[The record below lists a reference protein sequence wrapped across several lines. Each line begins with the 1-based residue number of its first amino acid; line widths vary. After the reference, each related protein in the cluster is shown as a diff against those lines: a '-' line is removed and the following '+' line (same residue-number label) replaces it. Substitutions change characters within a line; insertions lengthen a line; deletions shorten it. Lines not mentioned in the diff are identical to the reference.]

1 MWVAVWAMGV
11 TPGGG
16 FSDALIVASLHR
28 ASKSKS
34 SQYHRCLVHFEPS
47 GYRGAMP
54 WKRPS
59 PRVRLLIRQ
68 SAQIT
73 VNARPEWL
81 EELDD
86 AVLGANPTIAADPEL
101 AAAVSRSNLANLQ
114 FWATANVRDPG
125 APVPPNTGPEPMN
138 IARELVRRGLNAY
151 SLDAY
156 RVGEGVAWRRLM
168 EIAFELTSDPAELHE
183 LLDVCSRSISEFI
196 DATLSSIAAQI
207 DLERDELTRGT
218 HAERRETVALIL
230 DGAPIPRRRAEGRL
244 GYALPGPH
252 TAAVIWSD
260 DPGGDLARLDAA
272 AEAFGQAAGAV
283 RSLSVLA
290 STATRWA
297 WVSGPVDTDA
307 LQRAVRAMPDVRVA
321 IGPTA
326 DGVDGFRRSHF
337 DAITTQQLM
346 ARLHSPQQIALF
358 TDVQLVA
365 LITAD
370 TDRAAEFVNQTLGG
384 LETAGTELQDTVRT
398 FVDEQCNASRA
409 AKRLYTHRNTLVRR
423 LARADELLPR
433 PLAESSVEVAVALD
447 VLRWR
452 GNRG

>member
-1 MWVAVWAMGV
+1 MTW
-11 TPGGG
+11 T
-16 FSDALIVASLHR
+16 
-28 ASKSKS
+28 
-34 SQYHRCLVHFEPS
+34 
-47 GYRGAMP
+47 
-54 WKRPS
+54 RP
-59 PRVRLLIRQ
+59 PARVRDLIRQ
-68 SAQIT
+68 AAQII

-81 EELDD
+81 DELDS

-101 AAAVSRSNLANLQ
+101 AAAVSRSNQANLF

-125 APVPPNTGPEPMN
+125 APVPPNPGPEPMSV
-138 IARELVRRGLNAY
+138 ARELVRRGLDAF

-168 EIAFELTSDPAELHE
+168 QIAFELTSDPAELRE
-183 LLDVCSRSISEFI
+183 FLDVSSQSISAFV
-196 DATLSSIAAQI
+196 DTTLSAIAARI

-230 DGAPIPRRRAEGRL
+230 DGAPIARQRAEGRL
-244 GYALPGPH
+244 GYALTGLH

-260 DPGGDLARLDAA
+260 DPKGDLARLDGA
-272 AEAFGQAAGAV
+272 AEAIGHAAGGA
-283 RSLSVLA
+283 RPLIVLA
-290 STATRWA
+290 STATRWV
-297 WVSGPVDTDA
+297 WVPGTVSTDA
-307 LQRAVRAMPDVRVA
+307 LLPSISGTPDVRIA

-326 DGVDGFRRSHF
+326 SGVDGFRRSHF

-346 ARLHSPQQIALF
+346 ARLRSQQQIALF

-365 LITAD
+365 LITTDA
-370 TDRAAEFVNQTLGG
+370 DRAAEFVKHTLGD
-384 LETAGTELQDTVRT
+384 LESAGTELHETVRT

-409 AKRLYTHRNTLVRR
+409 AARLYTHRNTLLRR

-433 PLAESSVEVAVALD
+433 PLAESSVSVAVALD

-452 GNRG
+452 GS

>member
-1 MWVAVWAMGV
+1 M
-11 TPGGG
+11 T
-16 FSDALIVASLHR
+16 
-28 ASKSKS
+28 
-34 SQYHRCLVHFEPS
+34 
-47 GYRGAMP
+47 

-59 PRVRLLIRQ
+59 PRVRELIRQ

-138 IARELVRRGLNAY
+138 IARELVRRGLDAY

-156 RVGEGVAWRRLM
+156 RVGEGVGWRRLM
-168 EIAFELTSDPAELHE
+168 EMAFELTSDPAELHE
-183 LLDVCSRSISEFI
+183 LLDVCSRSISAFI
-196 DATLSSIAAQI
+196 DTTLSAIAAQI

-244 GYALPGPH
+244 GYALTGPH

-260 DPGGDLARLDAA
+260 DPGGNLARLDAA
-272 AEAFGQAAGAV
+272 AEAFGHAAGAV
-283 RSLSVLA
+283 RVLSILA
-290 STATRWA
+290 GTATRWA
-297 WVSGPVDTDA
+297 WVAGAVDTDA
-307 LQRAVRAMPDVRVA
+307 LLRSVSTMPDVRIA

-326 DGVDGFRRSHF
+326 SGVDGFRRSHF

-346 ARLHSPQQIALF
+346 ARLHSPQQIAMF

-370 TDRAAEFVNQTLGG
+370 TDRAAEFVNHTLGG
-384 LETAGTELQDTVRT
+384 LESAGTELQDTVRT
-398 FVDEQCNASRA
+398 FVEEQCNASRA
-409 AKRLYTHRNTLVRR
+409 AKRLYTHRNTLLRR

-452 GNRG
+452 GNRAN